1 VNVTFSSQQ
10 VGSYMPFTIS
20 SHAMPSLT
28 MTIFLPLHSQVISGL
43 SSASYYSDQGRYSLT
58 LRSTIASCMVGLT
71 ASNVAIVNVS
81 DILGP
86 SSRRRLGVAVVVSA
100 ATVPSPEG
108 IVSTYTVSAASQH
121 SVSDLQSQLA
131 ASTANGLFNKQLT
144 SFAQKF
150 NAAAFVN
157 ATSTALIIL
166 TTAPTQAP
174 SVTTK
179 FRKPSSSDNGLGAGP
194 IAGLV
199 IMSVVVAALL
209 CAGGYFYFFKH
220 LTMEVIIHMMSPSPS
235 WSAMDSPRSQGEG
248 RVLEMLEDSS
258 AIDSDD
264 IIYQEDIVTVEGNGN

>member
-1 VNVTFSSQQ
+1 MN
-10 VGSYMPFTIS
+10 
-20 SHAMPSLT
+20 
-28 MTIFLPLHSQVISGL
+28 
-43 SSASYYSDQGRYSLT
+43 SAVYYSDQGRYSLT
-58 LRSTIASCMVGLT
+58 LRSTIASCMAGLT
-71 ASNVAIVNVS
+71 AENVAIVNVS
-81 DILGP
+81 DALG
-86 SSRRRLGVAVVVSA
+86 SRRRRRLAIVAA
-100 ATVPSPEG
+100 AAIASSPEG
-108 IVSTYTVSAASQH
+108 IVSTYTVSVASQY

-131 ASTANGLFNKQLT
+131 ASTTNGLFNKQLT

-220 LTMEVIIHMMSPSPS
+220 LTMEVIIHMMSPLPS
-235 WSAMDSPRSQGEG
+235 RGAISQ
-248 RVLEMLEDSS
+248 
-258 AIDSDD
+258 
-264 IIYQEDIVTVEGNGN
+264 